1 MRYGKLAIIPIEAGT
16 AKGEGGGLGGG
27 YYDVI
32 VDNDDNSVIV
42 DNDDNSNN
50 YGRYCTLLAKLQ
62 TWA

>member
-32 VDNDDNSVIV
+32 VDNDDN
-42 DNDDNSNN
+42 NNN

>member
-32 VDNDDNSVIV
+32 VDNDDNS
-42 DNDDNSNN
+42 NN